1 MKSTAYDL
9 NDSSVVVVI
18 GSGAGGGTLAH
29 ELCARGIHVVLLEA
43 GRRIEAADFR
53 NNEFFAFG
61 QLSWLDPRTSSGGS
75 EITKLSPGMP
85 AWTVKAVGGSTVHWG
100 ALAYRMQAHEFAA
113 RSQYGGVPGAALADW
128 PLDLAELEPWYEK
141 AEARM
146 GVTGTHRIPR
156 LPVTNQY
163 KVFWNGAT
171 RIGYRR
177 VSNDRHAINSEPR
190 DGRPA
195 CLQLGFCTAGCKSTA
210 KWSTL
215 YTEIPAAEAT
225 GRLDLRTGA
234 MALRI
239 EHDATGRVSGVV
251 YVDAAGAQQRQRA
264 ALVCVAGN
272 GIETPRLLLNSAS
285 NRFPRGL
292 ANGSGMVG
300 RHFMKHMN
308 ALVFGMF
315 ERAVHMERGPTA
327 TGTVFDESRFDASR
341 GFAGGYLM
349 QSSHVGLPSFGIGA
363 KPGAWGVEFARWVE
377 RYAQL
382 AAVWMNGED
391 MPMPGN
397 AVSLDGTTRDS
408 HGLPVAHLHM
418 DNHPNDLAMRAH
430 FIKQA
435 RSLLGAAGARDYL
448 ECPPFP
454 ASHTM
459 GTCRMSRRDA
469 DGVVNAFGR
478 SHEIRNLF
486 VSDGSQFVTASAQNP
501 TLTIVALALRQA
513 QHIAEALQRREV

>member
-1 MKSTAYDL
+1 MKSASYGLD
-9 NDSSVVVVI
+9 DSSVVVVI
-18 GSGAGGGTLAH
+18 GSGAGGGTLAR
-29 ELCARGIHVVLLEA
+29 ELCTRGIRVVLLEA
-43 GRRIEAADFR
+43 GRQVEAAEFR
-53 NNEFFAFG
+53 NDDFFAFG

-75 EITKLSPGMP
+75 EITKLSPAMP

-113 RSQYGGVPGAALADW
+113 RTLYGNVAGAALADW
-128 PLDLAELEPWYEK
+128 PLTLETLDPWYDQ

-146 GVTGTHRIPR
+146 GVTGAHDIPR
-156 LPVTNQY
+156 LPVSNHY

-171 RIGYRR
+171 RIGYKH

-195 CLQLGFCTAGCKSTA
+195 CLALGFCTAGCKSTA

-234 MALRI
+234 MALQI
-239 EHDATGRVSGVV
+239 EHDAKGRVSGVV
-251 YVDAAGAQQRQRA
+251 YADSAGAHQRQRA

-272 GIETPRLLLNSAS
+272 GVETPRLLLNSAS
-285 NRFPRGL
+285 NLFPHGL

-308 ALVFGMF
+308 ALIFGMF
-315 ERAVHMERGPTA
+315 ERPVHMERGPTA
-327 TGTVFDESRFDASR
+327 TGTVFDEGRFDPRR

-349 QSSHVGLPSFGIGA
+349 QNSHVGLPSFGVGA
-363 KPGAWGVEFARWVE
+363 KPGAWGADFAHWVE
-377 RYAQL
+377 HYAQL
-382 AAVWMNGED
+382 AGVWMNGED
-391 MPMPGN
+391 LPMRGN
-397 AVSLDGTTRDS
+397 AVSLDDSTRDS

-418 DNHPNDLAMRAH
+418 DDHPNDLAMRAH
-430 FIKQA
+430 FFKQA
-435 RSLLGAAGARDYL
+435 RALLGAAGAREYL

-459 GTCRMSRRDA
+459 GTCRMSKRDA
-469 DGVVNAFGR
+469 DGVVDAYGR
-478 SHEIRNLF
+478 SHQIRNLF
-486 VSDGSQFVTASAQNP
+486 ISDGSSFVTASAQNP

-513 QHIAEALQRREV
+513 RHVADSLARRDT

>member
-1 MKSTAYDL
+1 
-9 NDSSVVVVI
+9 
-18 GSGAGGGTLAH
+18 
-29 ELCARGIHVVLLEA
+29 
-43 GRRIEAADFR
+43 
-53 NNEFFAFG
+53 
-61 QLSWLDPRTSSGGS
+61 
-75 EITKLSPGMP
+75 MP

-113 RSQYGGVPGAALADW
+113 RTHYGEIAGAALADW
-128 PLDLAELEPWYEK
+128 PLKLEDLDPWYEL

-146 GVTGTHRIPR
+146 GVTGTHDIPR
-156 LPVTNQY
+156 LPVSNHY

-171 RIGYRR
+171 RIGYKH

-195 CLQLGFCTAGCKSTA
+195 CLALGFCTAGCKSTA

-234 MALRI
+234 MALQI
-239 EHDATGRVSGVV
+239 EHDAKGRVSGVV
-251 YVDAAGAQQRQRA
+251 YADSAGAHQRQRA

-272 GIETPRLLLNSAS
+272 GVETPRLLLNSAS
-285 NRFPRGL
+285 NLFPHGL

-308 ALVFGMF
+308 ALIFGMF
-315 ERAVHMERGPTA
+315 ERPVHMERGPTA
-327 TGTVFDESRFDASR
+327 TGTVFDEGRFDPRR

-349 QSSHVGLPSFGIGA
+349 QSSHVGLPSFGVGA
-363 KPGAWGVEFARWVE
+363 KPGAWGADFAHWVE
-377 RYAQL
+377 HYAQL
-382 AAVWMNGED
+382 AGVWMNGED
-391 MPMPGN
+391 LPMRGN
-397 AVSLDGTTRDS
+397 AVSLDDSTRDS

-418 DNHPNDLAMRAH
+418 DDHPNDLAMRAH
-430 FIKQA
+430 FFKQA
-435 RSLLGAAGARDYL
+435 RALLGAAGAREYL

-459 GTCRMSRRDA
+459 GTCRMSKRDA
-469 DGVVNAFGR
+469 DGVVDAYGR
-478 SHEIRNLF
+478 SHQIRNLF
-486 VSDGSQFVTASAQNP
+486 ISDGSSFVTASAQNP

-513 QHIAEALQRREV
+513 RHVADSLARRDT

>member
-1 MKSTAYDL
+1 VKSTVHDL

-29 ELCARGIHVVLLEA
+29 ELCLRGIKVVLLEA
-43 GRRIEAADFR
+43 GRRIEADEFR
-53 NNEFFAFG
+53 NDELFAFG

-75 EITKLSPGMP
+75 EIAKLSPGMP

-100 ALAYRMQAHEFAA
+100 ALAYRMQAHEFTAH
-113 RSQYGGVPGAALADW
+113 SHYGEVKGAALADW
-128 PLDLAELEPWYEK
+128 PLDLAELEPWYAT
-141 AEARM
+141 AESRM
-146 GVTGTHRIPR
+146 GVTGTHGIPR
-156 LPVTNQY
+156 LPVANQY

-171 RIGYRR
+171 RIGYER
-177 VSNDRHAINSEPR
+177 VSNDRHAINSKPR

-239 EHDATGRVSGVV
+239 EHDAAGRISGVV
-251 YVDAAGAQQRQRA
+251 YADATGAHQRQRA
-264 ALVCVAGN
+264 AAVCVACN

-285 NRFPRGL
+285 GRFPHGL

-315 ERAVHMERGPTA
+315 ERPVHMERGPTA
-327 TGTVFDESRFDASR
+327 TGTVFDESRLDASR
-341 GFAGGYLM
+341 GFVGGYLM
-349 QSSHVGLPSFGIGA
+349 QSSHVGLPSFGVGA
-363 KPGAWGVEFARWVE
+363 KPGAWGADFAHWVE
-377 RYAQL
+377 NYARL
-382 AAVWMNGED
+382 AGVWMNGED
-391 MPMPGN
+391 LPQQSN
-397 AVSLDGTTRDS
+397 AVSLDPAVRDS

-418 DNHPNDLAMRAH
+418 DNHPNELAMRAH
-430 FIKQA
+430 FSKRA
-435 RSLLGAAGARDYL
+435 RELLGAAGAREYL

-459 GTCRMSRRDA
+459 GTCRMSERDS
-469 DGVVNAFGR
+469 DGVANSHGR

-486 VSDGSQFVTASAQNP
+486 ISDGSQFVTASAQNP

-513 QHIAEALQRREV
+513 QHIADSLQRREI

>member
-53 NNEFFAFG
+53 NNDFFAFG

-113 RSQYGGVPGAALADW
+113 RSQYGALPGAALADW

-397 AVSLDGTTRDS
+397 AVSLDGPTRDS

-486 VSDGSQFVTASAQNP
+486 ISDGSQFVTASAQNP